1 MQYGTEFSRELISLR
16 RYARAISGSQE
27 IGDDLVVATLE
38 ALMSTPLSV
47 SSLTT
52 RATIFQLLSRLW
64 NTPAWSGRCAIAPGP
79 GDVAASGPDDASAA
93 DQRLLELPSL
103 DRQAFLLVAMEEF
116 SDLEASKILDLEPQA
131 FAELLKSARRDVMG
145 QIASNVLIIE
155 DELFIATE
163 LEDIVTQ
170 LGHRVVGIANTH
182 SAAVAKMRD
191 VDAQLIL
198 ADVQLADGSNGIDA
212 VNEILNSHTVPVIFI
227 TAFPERLL
235 TGLKPEPTYLI
246 KKPFRVQEVK
256 AAVSQALFFM
266 QRAASVA
273 NPADNELSPAGA

>member
-38 ALMSTPLSV
+38 ALMSTPISV

-64 NTPAWSGRCAIAPGP
+64 NTPAWSARCAAAAQS
-79 GDVAASGPDDASAA
+79 GDGVVVDPDDASAA

-155 DELFIATE
+155 DELFIAAE

-182 SAAVAKMRD
+182 SAAIAKMRD

-198 ADVQLADGSNGIDA
+198 ADVQLADGSSGIDA
-212 VNEILNSHTVPVIFI
+212 VNEILTSHTVPVIFI

-266 QRAASVA
+266 QRATASA
-273 NPADNELSPAGA
+273 NETERDLSPAGA

>member
-38 ALMSTPLSV
+38 ALMSTPMSV
-47 SSLTT
+47 SKLTT

-64 NTPAWSGRCAIAPGP
+64 NTPAWAARCDGPSSTAAGTAQPNDAI
-79 GDVAASGPDDASAA
+79 VA

-116 SDLEASKILDLEPQA
+116 SDLDASKILDLAPQD
-131 FAELLKSARRDVMG
+131 FANLLKSARQDVAG
-145 QIASNVLIIE
+145 QIASNVMIIE

-182 SAAVAKMRD
+182 SSAVAKMQD
-191 VDAQLIL
+191 ADAQLIL

-212 VNEILNSHTVPVIFI
+212 VNEILSTHTIPVIFI

-246 KKPFRVQEVK
+246 KKPFRVQEVR

-266 QRAASVA
+266 QRATSASA
-273 NPADNELSPAGA
+273 STGKDLSPATA

>member
-27 IGDDLVVATLE
+27 VGDDLVVATLE

-47 SSLTT
+47 SNLTS

-64 NTPAWSGRCAIAPGP
+64 NTPAWSARIANGAALANI
-79 GDVAASGPDDASAA
+79 AASTEDATAA
-93 DQRLLELPSL
+93 DKRLLELPSL

-116 SDLEASKILDLEPQA
+116 SELEASQILDQAPHEFAALLEA
-131 FAELLKSARRDVMG
+131 ARQDVAG
-145 QIASNVLIIE
+145 QIASNVMIIE

-170 LGHRVVGIANTH
+170 LGHHVVGIASTH
-182 SAAVAKMRD
+182 ADAVAQMRTA
-191 VDAQLIL
+191 DAHLIL
-198 ADVQLADGSNGIDA
+198 ADVQLADGSSGIDA
-212 VNEILNSHTVPVIFI
+212 VDEILNSHVIPVIFI

-246 KKPFRVQEVK
+246 KKPFRVQEVR

-266 QRAASVA
+266 QRASSSNATSATPVSEVA
-273 NPADNELSPAGA
+273 V

>member
-27 IGDDLVVATLE
+27 VGDDLVVATLE
-38 ALMSTPLSV
+38 ALMSSPLSV
-47 SSLTT
+47 SNLTS

-64 NTPAWSGRCAIAPGP
+64 NTPAWSTRIANVTANANIP
-79 GDVAASGPDDASAA
+79 ASTEDATAA
-93 DQRLLELPSL
+93 DKRLLELPSL

-116 SDLEASKILDLEPQA
+116 SEPEASQILDLAQA
-131 FAELLKSARRDVMG
+131 EFTALIQAARQDVAG
-145 QIASNVLIIE
+145 QIASNVMIIE

-170 LGHRVVGIANTH
+170 LGHHVVGIASTH
-182 SAAVAKMRD
+182 SEAVAQMQTA
-191 VDAQLIL
+191 DAHLVL
-198 ADVQLADGSNGIDA
+198 ADVQLADGSSGIDA
-212 VNEILNSHTVPVIFI
+212 VDEILTSHTVPVIFI

-246 KKPFRVQEVK
+246 KKPFRVQEVR

-266 QRAASVA
+266 QRSATSQASTAEKVSEA
-273 NPADNELSPAGA
+273 V